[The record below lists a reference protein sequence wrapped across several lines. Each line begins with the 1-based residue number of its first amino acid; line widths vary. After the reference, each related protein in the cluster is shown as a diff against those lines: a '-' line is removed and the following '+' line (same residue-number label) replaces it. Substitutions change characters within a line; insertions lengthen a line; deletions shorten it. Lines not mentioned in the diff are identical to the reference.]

1 MSDASGFVATVRS
14 EFADLDVSTPAL
26 RRFGWLVGGVGL
38 AIALGAAWRG
48 GWTATPVAVVAGSLG
63 AALVALGTAA
73 PRALRGVY
81 TAWMLG
87 ALALGFV
94 MTRVILTLA
103 FVLVF
108 VPVGL
113 LFRAIG
119 RDVLAQRPDPDA
131 ETYWIARASGP
142 ASRERIERMY

>member
-1 MSDASGFVATVRS
+1 MPDASGFVATVRS
-14 EFADLDVSTPAL
+14 EVADLDVSTPAL
-26 RRFGWLVGGVGL
+26 RRFGWLVGAVGL
-38 AIALGAAWRG
+38 AIALVAAWRG
-48 GWTATPVAVVAGSLG
+48 GGITPVAAVAGSLG

-81 TAWMLG
+81 TAWML
-87 ALALGFV
+87 AAFAMGFV

-103 FVLVF
+103 FALVF

-131 ETYWIARASGP
+131 VTYWIARETGP
-142 ASRERIERMY
+142 ASRERMERMY